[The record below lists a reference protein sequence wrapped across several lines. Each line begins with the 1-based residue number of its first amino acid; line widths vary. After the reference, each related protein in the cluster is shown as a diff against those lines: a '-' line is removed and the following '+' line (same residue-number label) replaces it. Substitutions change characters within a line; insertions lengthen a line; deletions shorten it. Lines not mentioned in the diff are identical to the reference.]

1 MMCVYVCRCGG
12 SGGAAEAAADLVAA
26 GARRRRLLRRQVG
39 LPCKCYYVYTSLYSE
54 FVAPLLFSTKLTI
67 VTKQW

>member
-1 MMCVYVCRCGG
+1 MMCVFVCRCGG

-39 LPCKCYYVYTSLYSE
+39 LPCKCYYVYNEPIL
-54 FVAPLLFSTKLTI
+54 
-67 VTKQW
+67 